1 MSDKK
6 YPIKDLPHPITYD
19 WKNKFDFNWNI
30 KSNQK
35 DWVLPKVLIEQA
47 SKIPDKE
54 FLQFS
59 YNKALTFSE
68 VNKLANKVAKI
79 SDEEIEKYMKKQGK

>member
-1 MSDKK
+1 MSKEK
-6 YPIKDLPHPITYD
+6 YPIKDLPHPTTYL
-19 WKNKFDFNWNI
+19 WENEFDYFWNT
-30 KSNQK
+30 KSNQQN
-35 DWVLPKVLIEQA
+35 WTLPKVLKDQA

-68 VNKLANKVAKI
+68 VNAVANQVANSLSKLGITK
-79 SDEEIEKYMKKQGK
+79 G